1 MSEEQNNI
9 ERREQTKYQPLNP
22 LKWSEEEIM
31 HAEGAGCGLVGAPLA
46 LGVPVLELEQYRM
59 EGSRGLLVIQ
69 MDVC

>member
-1 MSEEQNNI
+1 
-9 ERREQTKYQPLNP
+9 
-22 LKWSEEEIM
+22 M

-59 EGSRGLLVIQ
+59 EGSSGVLVIQ

>member
-22 LKWSEEEIM
+22 LKWSEEETM
-31 HAEGAGCGLVGAPLA
+31 HAEGAGCGLEGAPLA

-59 EGSRGLLVIQ
+59 EGSRGVLVIQ